1 MVRKVNKNAMRL
13 HRHVRVRGKIS
24 GTPERPRLNVFRSA
38 SNIYAQII
46 DDVTGKTLASANSLE
61 KDFECEGTKTDA
73 ANRALAGLS
82 MGGLETMESFM
93 AYPAMFG
100 YINVMSSGWFT
111 NNREMYA
118 NGEKRLNEIAATLN
132 KTAKLLLFTQGGP
145 EDIAYNN
152 GKEML
157 KVFDKCGIKYEFSE
171 MPGGHSWHVWRH
183 DLHNL
188 APRLFK

>member
-1 MVRKVNKNAMRL
+1 MRHL
-13 HRHVRVRGKIS
+13 IDPTDFTTAEVDV
-24 GTPERPRLNVFRSA
+24 
-38 SNIYAQII
+38 II
-46 DDVTGKTLASANSLE
+46 
-61 KDFECEGTKTDA
+61 
-73 ANRALAGLS
+73 NRALD
-82 MGGLETMESFM
+82 
-93 AYPAMFG
+93 
-100 YINVMSSGWFT
+100 II

-118 NGEKRLNEIAATLN
+118 NGEKRLIEIAATLN

>member
-1 MVRKVNKNAMRL
+1 MCL
-13 HRHVRVRGKIS
+13 LLICS
-24 GTPERPRLNVFRSA
+24 LNFGRFTSQ
-38 SNIYAQII
+38 N
-46 DDVTGKTLASANSLE
+46 NSLNA
-61 KDFECEGTKTDA
+61 T
-73 ANRALAGLS
+73 NRALAGLS

-100 YINVMSSGWFT
+100 YINVMSSGWFA

>member
-1 MVRKVNKNAMRL
+1 
-13 HRHVRVRGKIS
+13 
-24 GTPERPRLNVFRSA
+24 
-38 SNIYAQII
+38 
-46 DDVTGKTLASANSLE
+46 
-61 KDFECEGTKTDA
+61 
-73 ANRALAGLS
+73 
-82 MGGLETMESFM
+82 
-93 AYPAMFG
+93 
-100 YINVMSSGWFT
+100 
-111 NNREMYA
+111 MYA
-118 NGEKRLNEIAATLN
+118 NGEKHLKEIATTLN